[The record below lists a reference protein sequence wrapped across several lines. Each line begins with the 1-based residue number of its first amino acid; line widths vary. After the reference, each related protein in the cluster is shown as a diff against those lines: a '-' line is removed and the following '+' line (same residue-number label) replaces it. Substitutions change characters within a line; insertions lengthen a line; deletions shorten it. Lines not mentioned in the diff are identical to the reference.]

1 MQYFQ
6 AAIFTLDDRI
16 EVLWDAIHLLVVL
29 VEEELLTKKLSICLL
44 QSLAALLGSNDL
56 NWGFGFLEHF
66 ELMPP
71 GIQCR
76 VNSNISSKY
85 WII

>member
-29 VEEELLTKKLSICLL
+29 VEEELLTEKLSICLL

-66 ELMPP
+66 ELMPSWN
-71 GIQCR
+71 R
-76 VNSNISSKY
+76 VQG
-85 WII
+85 